1 MVDELDR
8 PSTVL
13 RERLDTLEADAVTWE
28 KIFEDSGKIAT
39 QLQMKKAIETQKT
52 VAALAER
59 FSYA

>member
-1 MVDELDR
+1 MVDEFARL
-8 PSTVL
+8 PTVL

-39 QLQMKKAIETQKT
+39 QMQTKKAIETQKT